1 MTYPISDVTRRVVYS
16 GSAGTGPYS
25 FSFEILDEGDI
36 AVYENDT
43 LLTITTDYTV
53 TINADGTG
61 SVTLVSASTASDTVA
76 ILGNKGIERQ
86 TDFVTGG
93 DLFATSLND
102 ELDAQTIFAQQNAE
116 AVSRAIKIPPQSSL
130 SIDTTLPVPQANYI
144 LGWNDTGDAI
154 LNLQEIGSYKG
165 TDATTTTANYDNR
178 DIVKDSS
185 NSNLY
190 ICTAASTAGTLLT
203 NTSYWALLVDAAA
216 AASSASAAATSASNA
231 ATSETNAATSASNA
245 SDAQGYAEEWANK
258 AEDSLVSVA
267 AGGDGSTE
275 YSAKHWAAKAEDEK
289 TAAAASASAAASDA
303 AGVAALYDAFDDRY
317 LGSKASDPA
326 LDNDGNALTDGA
338 LYFDT
343 TSNVLKVYDLGTTT
357 WLTIPQLTLASMT
370 DVTLTSI
377 ASGEILK
384 WNGSE
389 WINNTLAEAGI
400 VSTSD
405 IANML
410 ETTDIGVTVQG
421 YDADTLKAD
430 TADTLTASFRGS
442 VTTDND
448 LSFDMNATNNFS
460 CTPTANGTL
469 TFTNITA
476 GQSGNI
482 YLVNGSNYAISAAAT
497 TYISAADL
505 SAISASGTYYLSYY
519 SPDGTNVMVS
529 ASAAVTSAGA

>member
-1 MTYPISDVTRRVVYS
+1 MPIDISDVTRRVVYS
-16 GSAGTGPYS
+16 GSAGVGPYS
-25 FSFEILDEGDI
+25 FSFEILNENDI

-61 SVTLVSASTASDTVA
+61 SVTLVSAASSSDTVA
-76 ILGNKGIERQ
+76 ILGNKGIERL

-102 ELDAQTIFAQQNAE
+102 EFDAQTIFAQQNAE

-130 SIDTTLPVPQANYI
+130 SIDTTLPVPQSNYI

-154 LNLQEIGSYKG
+154 LNLQEIGSYQG

-338 LYFDT
+338 LYFNT

-384 WNGSE
+384 WNGSA

-400 VSTSD
+400 VATSD
-405 IANML
+405 I
-410 ETTDIGVTVQG
+410 GSTVQA

-430 TADTLTASFRGS
+430 TADTLTAPFRGT
-442 VTTDND
+442 VTADTD
-448 LSFDMNATNNFS
+448 LSLDLNVTNNFS
-460 CTPTANGTL
+460 CTPTAGGNL

-476 GQSGNI
+476 GQSGMI
-482 YLVNGSNYAISAAAT
+482 KFVNGSNYSISLAAT
-497 TYISAADL
+497 TKMSATDQ
-505 SAISASGTYYLSYY
+505 SRISASGTYILNYFS
-519 SPDGTNVMVS
+519 DGTNVYVV
-529 ASAAVTSAGA
+529 ASENLA